1 MCNGWIG
8 AKLPLIWDHSSSR
21 SSCHGTHPRRPRN
34 HVNIALLIELSAS
47 FIQVMTVMSLCCDG
61 LMLGSHRPF
70 NLCFNDEGINDIV
83 FMCKLIFPVLI
94 FDVIPTTVTALF
106 V

>member
-1 MCNGWIG
+1 
-8 AKLPLIWDHSSSR
+8 
-21 SSCHGTHPRRPRN
+21 
-34 HVNIALLIELSAS
+34 
-47 FIQVMTVMSLCCDG
+47 MTVMSLCCDG